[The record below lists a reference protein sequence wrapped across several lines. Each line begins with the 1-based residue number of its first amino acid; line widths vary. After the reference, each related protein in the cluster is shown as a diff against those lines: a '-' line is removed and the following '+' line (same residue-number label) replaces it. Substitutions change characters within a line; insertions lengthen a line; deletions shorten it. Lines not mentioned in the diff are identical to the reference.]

1 MKRSEINEIL
11 READAFIRAHQFYL
25 PPFAYWTPDDW
36 RRRGPEVAA
45 IVGVEELA
53 RLDRPSAE
61 PPMGAMAL
69 VGLWH
74 EVADT
79 DIDTLLA
86 DIYAERERDA
96 GRQVEHA
103 S

>member
-1 MKRSEINEIL
+1 MTTKHISVAEARARLAAILDGVRS
-11 READAFIRAHQFYL
+11 
-25 PPFAYWTPDDW
+25 
-36 RRRGPEVAA
+36 RGERYVLERHGREVAA

-74 EVADT
+74 EVTDT
-79 DIDTLLA
+79 DIDALLA

-96 GRQVEHA
+96 GRPVEHA